1 MSRRDD
7 IYGSDYNGSSQRRQ
21 APSARQRFAGEQQRT
36 PSRASSGSSQQRS
49 RSQVQQPQRSRQ
61 GSASARDYSR
71 DRYVAGQRQGARPQQ
86 AAGRRPAQPAQGS
99 QAPRQQMPQRGMH
112 SAPANNMANRYS
124 RSNGAYQARPNQ
136 AANAA
141 RAAEGVLSTPLSFVI
156 RLALVVILVAV
167 FGVRMV
173 LSGSDSTQ
181 LKELQTTIASQ
192 QETLDGLTADN
203 QSMQSSIDS
212 RQSTIDEYNKLL

>member
-21 APSARQRFAGEQQRT
+21 TPSARQRFAGEQQR
-36 PSRASSGSSQQRS
+36 PSSRTSGGSGQART
-49 RSQVQQPQRSRQ
+49 RSQAQQPQRSRQ
-61 GSASARDYSR
+61 GT
-71 DRYVAGQRQGARPQQ
+71 RPQQ
-86 AAGRRPAQPAQGS
+86 AAGRRPAQGA

-141 RAAEGVLSTPLSFVI
+141 RAAEGVLSTPLSFII
-156 RLALVVILVAV
+156 RLALVVILVVV

-173 LSGSDSTQ
+173 LSGGDSAQ

-192 QETLDGLTADN
+192 QQTLDGLTADN

-212 RQSTIDEYNKLL
+212 RQATIDEYNKLL

>member
-36 PSRASSGSSQQRS
+36 PSRTSGSGSSQPRN
-49 RSQVQQPQRSRQ
+49 RSQAQQPQRSRQ

-71 DRYVAGQRQGARPQQ
+71 DRYVSGQRQAARPQQ
-86 AAGRRPAQPAQGS
+86 PAGRRPVQSAQGG

-141 RAAEGVLSTPLSFVI
+141 RAAEGVLSTPLSFII

-173 LSGSDSTQ
+173 LSSGDSAQ

-203 QSMQSSIDS
+203 ESMQSSIDS
-212 RQSTIDEYNKLL
+212 RQSTIDEYNKL

>member
-21 APSARQRFAGEQQRT
+21 TPSARQRFAGEQQR
-36 PSRASSGSSQQRS
+36 PSSRTSSGGSQART
-49 RSQVQQPQRSRQ
+49 RSQAQQPQRSRQ
-61 GSASARDYSR
+61 GNASARDYSR
-71 DRYVAGQRQGARPQQ
+71 DRYVGGQRQGTRPQQ
-86 AAGRRPAQPAQGS
+86 AAGRRPAQGA

-141 RAAEGVLSTPLSFVI
+141 RAAEGVLSTPLSFII

-173 LSGSDSTQ
+173 LSGGDSAQ

-192 QETLDGLTADN
+192 QQTLDGLTADN

-212 RQSTIDEYNKLL
+212 RQATIDEYNKLL

>member
-1 MSRRDD
+1 MCIRD
-7 IYGSDYNGSSQRRQ
+7 S
-21 APSARQRFAGEQQRT
+21 
-36 PSRASSGSSQQRS
+36 
-49 RSQVQQPQRSRQ
+49 
-61 GSASARDYSR
+61 
-71 DRYVAGQRQGARPQQ
+71 PQQ
-86 AAGRRPAQPAQGS
+86 AAGRRPAQGA

-141 RAAEGVLSTPLSFVI
+141 RAAEGVLSTPLSFII

-173 LSGSDSTQ
+173 LSGGDSAQ

-192 QETLDGLTADN
+192 QQTLDGLTADN

-212 RQSTIDEYNKLL
+212 RQATIDEYNKLL

>member
-21 APSARQRFAGEQQRT
+21 TPSARQRFAGGQQRT

-71 DRYVAGQRQGARPQQ
+71 DRYVGGQRQGTRPQQ
-86 AAGRRPAQPAQGS
+86 AAGRRPAQGA

-173 LSGSDSTQ
+173 LSGSDSAQ

>member
-21 APSARQRFAGEQQRT
+21 TPSARQRFAGEQQR
-36 PSRASSGSSQQRS
+36 PSSRTSGGSGQART
-49 RSQVQQPQRSRQ
+49 RSQAQQPQRARQ
-61 GSASARDYSR
+61 GGASARDYSR
-71 DRYVAGQRQGARPQQ
+71 DRYVGGQRQGTRPQQ
-86 AAGRRPAQPAQGS
+86 AAGRRPAQGA

-141 RAAEGVLSTPLSFVI
+141 RAAEGVLSTPLSFII
-156 RLALVVILVAV
+156 RLALVVILVVV

-173 LSGSDSTQ
+173 LSGDDSAQ

-192 QETLDGLTADN
+192 QQTLDGLTADN

-212 RQSTIDEYNKLL
+212 RQATIDEYNKLL

>member
-21 APSARQRFAGEQQRT
+21 TPSARQRFAGEQQR
-36 PSRASSGSSQQRS
+36 PSSRTSGGGSQART
-49 RSQVQQPQRSRQ
+49 RSQAQQPQRLRQ

-71 DRYVAGQRQGARPQQ
+71 DRYVGGQRQGARSQQ
-86 AAGRRPAQPAQGS
+86 AAGRRPAQGA

-141 RAAEGVLSTPLSFVI
+141 RAAEGVLSTPLSFII

-173 LSGSDSTQ
+173 LSGGDSAQ

-192 QETLDGLTADN
+192 QQTLDGLTADN

-212 RQSTIDEYNKLL
+212 RQATIDEYNKLL

>member
-7 IYGSDYNGSSQRRQ
+7 IYGSDYNGSSQRCQ
-21 APSARQRFAGEQQRT
+21 TPSARQRFAGEQQR
-36 PSRASSGSSQQRS
+36 PSSRTSSGGSQTRT
-49 RSQVQQPQRSRQ
+49 RSQAQQPQRSRQ
-61 GSASARDYSR
+61 GSTSARDYSR
-71 DRYVAGQRQGARPQQ
+71 DRYVGGQRQGARPQQ
-86 AAGRRPAQPAQGS
+86 AAGRRPAQGA
-99 QAPRQQMPQRGMH
+99 QAPRQQMPQRAMH

-141 RAAEGVLSTPLSFVI
+141 RAAEGVLSTPLSFII

-173 LSGSDSTQ
+173 LSGGDSAQ

>member
-21 APSARQRFAGEQQRT
+21 TPSARQRFAGEQQR
-36 PSRASSGSSQQRS
+36 ASSRTSSGGSQSRT
-49 RSQVQQPQRSRQ
+49 RSQAQQPQRSRQ

-71 DRYVAGQRQGARPQQ
+71 DRYVGGQRQGARPQQ
-86 AAGRRPAQPAQGS
+86 AAGRRPAQGA

-112 SAPANNMANRYS
+112 SASVNNMANRYS

-141 RAAEGVLSTPLSFVI
+141 RAAEGVLSTPLSFII
-156 RLALVVILVAV
+156 RLALVVILVVV

-173 LSGSDSTQ
+173 LSGGDSAQ

-192 QETLDGLTADN
+192 QQTLDGLTADN

-212 RQSTIDEYNKLL
+212 RQATIDE